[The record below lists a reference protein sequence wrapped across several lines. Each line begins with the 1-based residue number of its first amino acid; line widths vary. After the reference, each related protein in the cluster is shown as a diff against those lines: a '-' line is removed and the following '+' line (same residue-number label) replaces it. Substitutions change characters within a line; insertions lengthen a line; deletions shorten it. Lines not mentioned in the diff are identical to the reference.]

1 MKLNYRYNIIIDESL
16 NLRKNLIED
25 KIESVL
31 DDPRGWRK
39 LGYKFHRSTTNLD
52 FVITI
57 VPNKI
62 VKKVC
67 NFDGLSCAT
76 MYRAKDKTD
85 IIFLNLEKW
94 QKGTKKSKQN
104 LDGYRTYMVNHET
117 GHILG
122 RSHIKHEDCKS
133 GSKVPIMVQQ
143 TLGIGKCKPNV
154 FPLSWE

>member
-1 MKLNYRYNIIIDESL
+1 MKLNYRYNIIIDDTL

-31 DDPRGWRK
+31 NDPRGWRK
-39 LGYKFHRSTTNLD
+39 LGYKFHKSTTNLD

-62 VKKVC
+62 IKLKC

-76 MYRAKDKTD
+76 MFRAKDKTD

-94 QKGTKKSKQN
+94 KKGSAKSKQN
-104 LDGYRTYMVNHET
+104 LDAYRTYLCSHEV

-122 RSHIKHEDCKS
+122 RSHIKHEDCKP
-133 GSKVPIMVQQ
+133 GSKCPIMVQQ

-154 FPLSWE
+154 YPLNWE

>member
-1 MKLNYRYNIIIDESL
+1 MKYSYRYNIIIDESL
-16 NLRKNLIED
+16 NLRKNLIEE
-25 KIESVL
+25 KIETVL
-31 DDPRGWRK
+31 NDSRGWRK
-39 LGYKFHRSTTNLD
+39 LGYKFNRSTTNLD

-94 QKGTKKSKQN
+94 QKGSTKSKLS
-104 LDGYRTYMVNHET
+104 LDLYRTYLINHET

-122 RSHIKHEDCKS
+122 RSHIKHEDCKP
-133 GSKVPIMVQQ
+133 GTKCPIMVQQ